1 MTPNL
6 MRLGTTLIGA
16 ACGIVSALILFDI
29 PENKSIPDKAEV
41 VLINFRRSEFAL
53 LIFNF
58 R

>member
-6 MRLGTTLIGA
+6 MRLGYTLVGGA
-16 ACGIVSALILFDI
+16 GAIVSALILFDM